1 MAVARG
7 RPPPKP
13 KAAVAK
19 PVPYHLKPKEVCPG
33 QHQRCQRPKSPKL
46 SSRPE
51 GSAAIDAGDL
61 RRVVVIAESPRPA
74 KAWAD
79 YLNRA
84 LGTRSEHSGLGR
96 LRLVVLGEGAILEPG
111 VCDDNHPAV
120 AELQM
125 VAKKNNVIIAAGSM
139 VERDPSGHSWQT
151 CALVGQDG
159 LIGSYRKQ
167 MLGALEAKSPNL
179 GIFTTPMGRIGILIC
194 LDIEDDTLLYQTAQS
209 CDIIVNPAHIP
220 HCGHGQ
226 RSHALQPVQRR
237 LQWWALACNVS
248 IVRCDLRPPMGMGT
262 SMVVTPCE
270 TFLASAHLSLFEA
283 VVSLKARQFDSWYAS
298 RHRSE
303 FLDNTGAH
311 SINTLQDRHP
321 KDAWQALPQTAFGLQ
336 LESCAQGLSF
346 HLKGEHGELLHLII
360 LPEPPNEI
368 CFESS
373 NLLIRDLKG
382 NVWSLRNWPRSD
394 QYTRRV
400 PNTVIVI
407 TPNVFKNEVVKEAY
421 EASVTTKKNVVFL
434 HHIVSGCNLEEEA
447 AHAPEEL
454 KKSVDKIFKDPL
466 RQSISLSDL
475 SEECNDM
482 LIEKMNLRNADE
494 MKAAQEKRSQG
505 RNIGILKSSAK
516 VAKAFTQAG
525 VKRKFDL
532 CLTAAN
538 AEHSP
543 DGMPVVDHLF
553 TTMSKLAP
561 ALQIGRNY
569 GDKDWDSFAH
579 SFNIVVVLTKDQDE
593 GELVLHIENDALTCP
608 DLQAELKSALEAEA
622 SILIVHHLLS
632 CPNFKAELEKC
643 EDRHAASCSHDIRRD
658 GITSEAHVRV
668 VTSVLL
674 GILSP
679 GTVSWLHVALCR
691 LQTDFLPNKSSLPQ
705 LSFHVH
711 FCCFELK
718 TDEVRG
724 PPNNLR
730 NCLQIKTDDTKSPR
744 TRQALSSGGGKQFR
758 LEYKNF
764 YSLDLAKDGTGQV
777 YNTKFSD
784 KKKDLPGDIDSAIK
798 ALFELYDPL
807 KKGTIGWP
815 QFAEVDR
822 IVTECL
828 GGQYEEM
835 ISRRAFSMMNYPGQL
850 AFVAKQMGAL
860 EGDRDA
866 SMHYK
871 YIVDKASST
880 QLSQQD
886 CFLSSLGGH
895 CRYVVHDESKESIA
909 FAKQLK
915 NSMKDHTPNVR
926 TAVCNEKVP
935 GKEDMC
941 LGVDMAEYSD

>member
-1 MAVARG
+1 MDDAVFVFDTESEEATNFAVAVWKSLKTLLGVTFRE
-7 RPPPKP
+7 
-13 KAAVAK
+13 
-19 PVPYHLKPKEVCPG
+19 PVPGTKQFEV
-33 QHQRCQRPKSPKL
+33 K
-46 SSRPE
+46 
-51 GSAAIDAGDL
+51 
-61 RRVVVIAESPRPA
+61 
-74 KAWAD
+74 
-79 YLNRA
+79 
-84 LGTRSEHSGLGR
+84 
-96 LRLVVLGEGAILEPG
+96 
-111 VCDDNHPAV
+111 
-120 AELQM
+120 
-125 VAKKNNVIIAAGSM
+125 
-139 VERDPSGHSWQT
+139 
-151 CALVGQDG
+151 
-159 LIGSYRKQ
+159 
-167 MLGALEAKSPNL
+167 
-179 GIFTTPMGRIGILIC
+179 
-194 LDIEDDTLLYQTAQS
+194 TA
-209 CDIIVNPAHIP
+209 
-220 HCGHGQ
+220 
-226 RSHALQPVQRR
+226 
-237 LQWWALACNVS
+237 
-248 IVRCDLRPPMGMGT
+248 
-262 SMVVTPCE
+262 
-270 TFLASAHLSLFEA
+270 
-283 VVSLKARQFDSWYAS
+283 
-298 RHRSE
+298 
-303 FLDNTGAH
+303 
-311 SINTLQDRHP
+311 
-321 KDAWQALPQTAFGLQ
+321 
-336 LESCAQGLSF
+336 
-346 HLKGEHGELLHLII
+346 
-360 LPEPPNEI
+360 
-368 CFESS
+368 
-373 NLLIRDLKG
+373 
-382 NVWSLRNWPRSD
+382 
-394 QYTRRV
+394 
-400 PNTVIVI
+400 NTVIII

-434 HHIVSGCNLEEEA
+434 HHIVSGCSLEEEA

-454 KKSVDKIFKDPL
+454 KKSVDKIFKDKKYV
-466 RQSISLSDL
+466 IYAEDL

-569 GDKDWDSFAH
+569 GDKVSNADVRH
-579 SFNIVVVLTKDQDE
+579 SFNIVVVLTK
-593 GELVLHIENDALTCP
+593 DALTCP

-643 EDRHAASCSHDIRRD
+643 EDKVVASSLARAARFIYM
-658 GITSEAHVRV
+658 TEV

-679 GTVSWLHVALCR
+679 GT
-691 LQTDFLPNKSSLPQ
+691 
-705 LSFHVH
+705 
-711 FCCFELK
+711 
-718 TDEVRG
+718 
-724 PPNNLR
+724 
-730 NCLQIKTDDTKSPR
+730 IKTDDTKSPR

-784 KKKDLPGDIDSAIK
+784 KKKDLPGDIDAAIK

-835 ISRRAFSMMNYPGQL
+835 ISRRAFSMMNYPGL
-850 AFVAKQMGAL
+850 TLESEISFTTFHNYHAFVAKQMGAL

-871 YIVDKASST
+871 YIVDKVKSSKKGKR
-880 QLSQQD
+880 
-886 CFLSSLGGH
+886 FLKLFDL
-895 CRYVVHDESKESIA
+895 YVVHDESKESIA

-935 GKEDMC
+935 AKRIWQELRSQHKVSTSWCFSTRDVSRRMKWQRTFSLEQTRARRSWCWSTWRTAPSLRRRKKRPVRTCRRPSQDLLWSSTGRE
-941 LGVDMAEYSD
+941 VTRHAAASYWTS

>member
-1 MAVARG
+1 MDDAVFVFDTESEEATNFAVAVWKSLKTLLGVTFRE
-7 RPPPKP
+7 
-13 KAAVAK
+13 
-19 PVPYHLKPKEVCPG
+19 PVPGTKQFEV
-33 QHQRCQRPKSPKL
+33 K
-46 SSRPE
+46 
-51 GSAAIDAGDL
+51 
-61 RRVVVIAESPRPA
+61 
-74 KAWAD
+74 
-79 YLNRA
+79 
-84 LGTRSEHSGLGR
+84 
-96 LRLVVLGEGAILEPG
+96 
-111 VCDDNHPAV
+111 
-120 AELQM
+120 
-125 VAKKNNVIIAAGSM
+125 
-139 VERDPSGHSWQT
+139 
-151 CALVGQDG
+151 
-159 LIGSYRKQ
+159 
-167 MLGALEAKSPNL
+167 
-179 GIFTTPMGRIGILIC
+179 
-194 LDIEDDTLLYQTAQS
+194 TA
-209 CDIIVNPAHIP
+209 
-220 HCGHGQ
+220 
-226 RSHALQPVQRR
+226 
-237 LQWWALACNVS
+237 
-248 IVRCDLRPPMGMGT
+248 
-262 SMVVTPCE
+262 
-270 TFLASAHLSLFEA
+270 
-283 VVSLKARQFDSWYAS
+283 
-298 RHRSE
+298 
-303 FLDNTGAH
+303 
-311 SINTLQDRHP
+311 
-321 KDAWQALPQTAFGLQ
+321 
-336 LESCAQGLSF
+336 
-346 HLKGEHGELLHLII
+346 
-360 LPEPPNEI
+360 
-368 CFESS
+368 
-373 NLLIRDLKG
+373 
-382 NVWSLRNWPRSD
+382 
-394 QYTRRV
+394 
-400 PNTVIVI
+400 NTVIII

-434 HHIVSGCNLEEEA
+434 HHIVSGCSLEEEA

-454 KKSVDKIFKDPL
+454 KKSVDKIFKDKKYV
-466 RQSISLSDL
+466 IYAEDL

-569 GDKDWDSFAH
+569 GDKVSNADVRH
-579 SFNIVVVLTKDQDE
+579 SFNIVVVLTK
-593 GELVLHIENDALTCP
+593 DALTCP

-643 EDRHAASCSHDIRRD
+643 EDKVVASSLARAARFIYM
-658 GITSEAHVRV
+658 TEV

-679 GTVSWLHVALCR
+679 GT
-691 LQTDFLPNKSSLPQ
+691 
-705 LSFHVH
+705 
-711 FCCFELK
+711 
-718 TDEVRG
+718 
-724 PPNNLR
+724 
-730 NCLQIKTDDTKSPR
+730 IKTDDTKSPR

-784 KKKDLPGDIDSAIK
+784 KKKDLPGDIDAAIK

-835 ISRRAFSMMNYPGQL
+835 ISRRAFSMMNYPGL
-850 AFVAKQMGAL
+850 TLESEISFTTFHNYHAFVAKQMGAL

-871 YIVDKASST
+871 YIVDKVKSSKKGKR
-880 QLSQQD
+880 
-886 CFLSSLGGH
+886 FLKLFDL
-895 CRYVVHDESKESIA
+895 YVVHDESKESIA

-935 GKEDMC
+935 GKEDMARTQIAAQSLNVLVLLNEGC
-941 LGVDMAEYSD
+941 FQKDEVAKDILAGANEGAQILVLVNMENSPILEKEKKRPVRTCRRPSQDLLWSSTGREVTRHAAASYWTS